1 MRGRRPARRNS
12 APKIVLQISLA
23 RQAASADDFCA
34 KDNLTARK
42 MQYRLTREM
51 IGSLYL
57 LMRCAPVREKLLQPN
72 LRQRMMQRLFQNR
85 EGDRRHVGP
94 GLGCAQQ
101 MAR

>member
-1 MRGRRPARRNS
+1 MCRQATIPPPPEGKHGDSVGRPVACTHARIHRNRRFLRGRRPARRNS

-57 LMRCAPVREKLLQPN
+57 LMRCAPV
-72 LRQRMMQRLFQNR
+72 
-85 EGDRRHVGP
+85 
-94 GLGCAQQ
+94 
-101 MAR
+101 